1 MKTRLL
7 TATIVSATLFTTFGA
22 STTAKAEKYVIDTK
36 GQHAFIE
43 FRIRHLHFG
52 WVIGQFRSFN
62 GNFVIDDKHPDR
74 DSANVSIDVA
84 SIDTNHAER
93 DKHLREAGFFD
104 VEHYPTATFVSTSYK
119 PTGKDTGVLTGVL
132 TLHGVKKQIAL
143 NVHQL
148 GVGEDPWGGYRR
160 GFEASATLH
169 LSDYHLKKAGM
180 LGPLAENVEL
190 FITLDG
196 LRTGLFDK

>member
-1 MKTRLL
+1 MKTKLL
-7 TATIVSATLFTTFGA
+7 AAALLLATLGL
-22 STTAKAEKYVIDTK
+22 SGTAMAEQYAIDIK

-43 FRIRHLHFG
+43 FRIRHLGFG
-52 WVIGQFRSFN
+52 WVIGQFRSFS
-62 GNFVIDDKHPDR
+62 GNFVIDDKHPQR
-74 DSANVSIDVA
+74 DSAKVSIDVA

-93 DKHLREAGFFD
+93 DKHLRDADFLD
-104 VEHYPTATFVSTSYK
+104 AEHYPTATFVSTSYK
-119 PTGKDTGVLTGVL
+119 PTGKDTGILNGVL
-132 TLHGVKKQIAL
+132 TLHGVKKDVAL

-148 GVGEDPWGGYRR
+148 GIGPDPWGGYRR
-160 GFEASATLH
+160 GFEASTTLH
-169 LSDYHLKKAGM
+169 LSDYRLKKGGM

>member
-1 MKTRLL
+1 MKSKLL
-7 TATIVSATLFTTFGA
+7 AAAIFSATLFATFGA
-22 STTAKAEKYVIDTK
+22 SDTAIAEKYMIDTK

-43 FRIRHLHFG
+43 FRIRHLGFG
-52 WVIGQFRSFN
+52 WVIGQFRNFN
-62 GNFVIDDKHPDR
+62 GNFVIDDAHPDR
-74 DSANVSIDVA
+74 DNAHVTIDMA

-119 PTGKDTGVLTGVL
+119 PTGKDTGILNGVL
-132 TLHGVKKQIAL
+132 TLHGVKKNVAL
-143 NVHQL
+143 KVHQL
-148 GVGEDPWGGYRR
+148 GAGPDPWGSYRR
-160 GFEASATLH
+160 GFEASTVLH
-169 LSDYHLKKAGM
+169 LSDYKLKKGGM

-190 FITLDG
+190 FITFDG